1 MSMEEIEFEC
11 ESQMEKAVEYFRNEL
26 RGVRTGRASTGL
38 VEHLKI
44 EVPSYG
50 STMDLRELASFSV
63 PDPSCILVK
72 PFDPSILKDIE
83 RGIRN
88 SNIGISPVQE
98 GKMLRLSV
106 PPLSGERRQQL
117 VNQVKKMAEGQRVAL
132 RNARR
137 DANKQI
143 DLEQKA
149 GDLPEDDA
157 QRCKDNVQ
165 ELAKTYEQQVDSA
178 LQAKTKEIETV

>member
-11 ESQMEKAVEYFRNEL
+11 ESQMEKAAEYFHQEM

-50 STMDLRELASFSV
+50 STMDLRELASFSI
-63 PDPSCILVK
+63 PEPSCILVK
-72 PFDPSILKDIE
+72 PFDPSVLRDIE

-88 SNIGISPVQE
+88 SSIGISPVQE
-98 GKMLRLSV
+98 GKMLRLSL

-117 VNQVKKMAEGQRVAL
+117 VAQVRKMAEGQRVAV

-137 DANKQI
+137 EANKQI
-143 DLEQKA
+143 DTEQKA
-149 GDLPEDDA
+149 GTLSEDDA
-157 QRCKDNVQ
+157 KKCKDNVQ
-165 ELAKTYEQQVDSA
+165 ELTKTYEKKIDSA
-178 LQAKTKEIETV
+178 LEAKTKEIETV